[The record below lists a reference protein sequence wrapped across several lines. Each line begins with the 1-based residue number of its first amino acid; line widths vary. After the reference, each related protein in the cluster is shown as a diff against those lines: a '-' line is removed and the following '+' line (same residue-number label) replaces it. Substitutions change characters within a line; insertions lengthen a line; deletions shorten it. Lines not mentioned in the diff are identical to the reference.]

1 MKRIMRLQS
10 FILIEP
16 AKLKNGSVESPI
28 EHGRMLVEIRKYE
41 DAVILL
47 EKAQLIEPQPRVK
60 PLESIRN
67 LLIASN
73 IQL

>member
-1 MKRIMRLQS
+1 MKRIMRLQG

-16 AKLKNGSVESPI
+16 AKIKEWEVESLI

-47 EKAQLIEPQPRVK
+47 EKAQVIDPQLQSK
-60 PLESIRN
+60 ALS
-67 LLIASN
+67 
-73 IQL
+73 